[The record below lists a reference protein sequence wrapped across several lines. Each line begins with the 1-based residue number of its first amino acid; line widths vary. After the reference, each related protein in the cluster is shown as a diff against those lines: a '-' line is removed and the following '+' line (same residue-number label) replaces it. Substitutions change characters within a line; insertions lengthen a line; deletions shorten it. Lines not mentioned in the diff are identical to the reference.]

1 MGTRNLMIILTLYRM
16 LSVNHMSSAVP
27 RDGLP
32 LSTHETGPWRSDDL
46 SPVTVQIPDTAN
58 NYRSAPTSHNLSG
71 VAQQMPPAQ
80 ARSA

>member
-1 MGTRNLMIILTLYRM
+1 MIILTLFRM

-32 LSTHETGPWRSDDL
+32 ISTHKIGPWRSDDL
-46 SPVTVQIPDTAN
+46 SPVTVQISDTAN

-71 VAQQMPPAQ
+71 VAQQMTPAQ
-80 ARSA
+80 ASSA